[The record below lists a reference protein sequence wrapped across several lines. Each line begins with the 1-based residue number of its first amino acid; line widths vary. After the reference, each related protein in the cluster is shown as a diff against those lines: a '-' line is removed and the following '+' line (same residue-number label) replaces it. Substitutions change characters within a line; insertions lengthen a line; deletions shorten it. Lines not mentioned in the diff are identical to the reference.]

1 MNKDDND
8 FEETI
13 VDEKPLQD
21 ELFIEKEN
29 VGRVEEALKTLS
41 EDQLEVVVLHYS
53 ENLSFEEISEILKK
67 STNTVKSQNRRA
79 LEKMKKFL
87 ENAPKIT

>member
-1 MNKDDND
+1 MNKEDED

-29 VGRVEEALKTLS
+29 VGKVEEALKALS
-41 EDQLEVVVLHYS
+41 EDQVEVVTLHYS
-53 ENLSFEEISEILKK
+53 ENLSFEEIAEVLQK
-67 STNTVKSQNRRA
+67 SINTVKSQNRRA
-79 LEKMKKFL
+79 LEKMKKYL
-87 ENAPKIT
+87 ENAPK